1 VAATQEL
8 LMEPTVGAGQHDLRG
23 LRIDLL
29 RAAAEIYVRL
39 AYPSGD
45 LPDVVKRRS
54 CWREDCTADVLLKG
68 PPFERAGKA
77 PGRPSPIYA
86 LRLGNHRYP
95 HMKLQI
101 EAWPNNAGFLLSVNT
116 HDQVTGID
124 LCAIDAE
131 AFRSLQVENQRLK
144 EAIESEWDRAG
155 LPTFLRYLKD
165 YIKER
170 AASGPR
176 PADS

>member
-1 VAATQEL
+1 
-8 LMEPTVGAGQHDLRG
+8 MEPIVAAGQHDLRG

-29 RAAAEIYVRL
+29 RSATEIYVRL

-45 LPDVVKRRS
+45 LPDVVARRTK
-54 CWREDCTADVLLKG
+54 WRDDCTADVLLKG
-68 PPFERAGKA
+68 APFERAGKA

-86 LRLGNHRYP
+86 LRLGNHRHP

-101 EAWPNNAGFLLSVNT
+101 EAWPNEAGFLLSVNT

-131 AFRSLQVENQRLK
+131 AFRGLQAENQRLK
-144 EAIESEWDRAG
+144 ESIEAEWDRAG

-165 YIKER
+165 YIKDR
-170 AASGPR
+170 SALGPAGGFQR
-176 PADS
+176 DPESK